1 MLLLDFSAKL
11 SASLQRDSMGW
22 VALNIGP
29 IGCAGFTFASA
40 PGVITIVGVPFVVG
54 VPAVDWHP
62 FRF

>member
-1 MLLLDFSAKL
+1 
-11 SASLQRDSMGW
+11 MGW